1 MGRHQ
6 RASRCRRFG
15 DMAHSF
21 ANDRHGLRRSKSHVQ
36 FTPTEGASWDSAST
50 AANNTPMALDSVVF
64 AAINNPVNNSFSD
77 SELKR
82 SKSTACAFR
91 CKRNSPKATPTN
103 SDVGEAN
110 APETPGDDA
119 VKTCAAPVCG
129 CDLGTVCHGRR
140 LGSVLDV
147 GRGPTRWPGR
157 TGGC

>member
-36 FTPTEGASWDSAST
+36 FTATEGASWDSAST
-50 AANNTPMALDSVVF
+50 AANNIPMALDSVDS
-64 AAINNPVNNSFSD
+64 AAINNPVSNSFSA
-77 SELKR
+77 SESKR
-82 SKSTACAFR
+82 NKSTAYAFK
-91 CKRNSPKATPTN
+91 CNRNSPKATPTN
-103 SDVGEAN
+103 NDVGEAN
-110 APETPGDDA
+110 APETSGDVA
-119 VKTCAAPVCG
+119 VKTCAAPVCK

-157 TGGC
+157 TGRC